1 VKLTR
6 LTRASLKRLAVVIIA
21 LALQL
26 LLITPVRACMDPS
39 SAHAVEVVLNKP
51 GVRYNLS
58 LLESIANGTVLR
70 VGGSTYMFKYTIYY
84 EHRYAYP
91 SRASIEKR
99 EFLVIIYE
107 AVFSNGAPYVEGM
120 SNSSTV
126 EHYLGVRVELAVPP
140 GTEVYVPRAEAIA
153 ITTTTITLENSGVVV
168 EVATLQTT
176 APTTS
181 PLEEAQPL
189 NQVVV
194 YPAEFKNVLRKVLSY
209 LTCETGVVLGLSCD
223 DIESIVNVAEPG
235 LAGWNSRLM
244 YSASLGAW
252 APYFELVNSGI
263 VKGVLF
269 RGNACAV
276 SVPTGIVTAVELLKP
291 LLNATII
298 VVRPGPTPLT
308 STLIS
313 VALMGGTTPM
323 VEPATTYE
331 VHYLNQAVSTP
342 SPSTY
347 VQAPTVVE
355 ERALGGPRDGAFV
368 AISVAVGVLMAVL
381 AYLYLSKHLLS

>member
-1 VKLTR
+1 MR
-6 LTRASLKRLAVVIIA
+6 LTKASLKHLAVVIIA

-26 LLITPVRACMDPS
+26 LLVTPVRACMDPS
-39 SAHAVEVVLNKP
+39 SAYAVEVVLNKP

-70 VGGSTYMFKYTIYY
+70 VSGSTYMFKYTIHY

-91 SRASIEKR
+91 SRASIEKH
-99 EFLVIIYE
+99 EFLIVIYE
-107 AVFSNGAPYVEGM
+107 AAFSNGAPYAEGI
-120 SNSSTV
+120 SNSSDI

-140 GTEVYVPRAEAIA
+140 GAEVYIPRTEAIT
-153 ITTTTITLENSGVVV
+153 ITTTTVTLGNSGRVV
-168 EVATLQTT
+168 EVVTIQTT

-181 PLEEAQPL
+181 PLEGSQPS

-194 YPAEFKNVLRKVLSY
+194 YPAEFKNVLKKVLSY

-235 LAGWNSRLM
+235 LAGWNSRLI

-276 SVPTGIVTAVELLKP
+276 RVPTSIVTAIELLKP
-291 LLNATII
+291 LLNTTII
-298 VVRPGPTPLT
+298 AVCSGPTPLT
-308 STLIS
+308 STLTSI
-313 VALMGGTTPM
+313 ALVEKSTTPI
-323 VEPATTYE
+323 VEPTATYE
-331 VHYLNQAVSTP
+331 AHYLGQAVSTP

-347 VQAPTVVE
+347 AQAPTATE
-355 ERALGGPRDGAFV
+355 ERALGKPQDGAFV

>member
-1 VKLTR
+1 MR
-6 LTRASLKRLAVVIIA
+6 LTKASLKHLAVVIIA

-39 SAHAVEVVLNKP
+39 SAYAVEVVLNKP

-84 EHRYAYP
+84 EQHYTYP
-91 SRASIEKR
+91 SRASIEKH
-99 EFLVIIYE
+99 EFLIVIYE
-107 AVFSNGAPYVEGM
+107 AVFSNGAPYAEGI
-120 SNSSTV
+120 SNSSNI

-140 GTEVYVPRAEAIA
+140 GAEVYIPRAETIT
-153 ITTTTITLENSGVVV
+153 ITTTINLGNSGRVV
-168 EVATLQTT
+168 EVVTIQTT

-181 PLEEAQPL
+181 PLEGSQAS

-194 YPAEFKNVLRKVLSY
+194 YPDEFKNVLKKVLSY

-235 LAGWNSRLM
+235 LAGWNSRLI

-263 VKGVLF
+263 VEGVLL

-276 SVPTGIVTAVELLKP
+276 RAPTSVVTAIELLKP
-291 LLNATII
+291 LLNTTII
-298 VVRPGPTPLT
+298 MVCPGPAPPT
-308 STLIS
+308 STLTSIEL
-313 VALMGGTTPM
+313 VEKCTTPM
-323 VEPATTYE
+323 VEPTTTYE
-331 VHYLNQAVSTP
+331 AHYLKQAVSTP

-347 VQAPTVVE
+347 AQASIAGE
-355 ERALGGPRDGAFV
+355 ERALEKPQDGAFA